1 MADEDTQQPWSPFE
15 LVSDDDKPV
24 NVLLSTSEPVGGVD
38 YLPNCEIHYAKG
50 HTLAAKEKPKKAKL
64 KQTTL
69 FPEAKPASSTSK
81 HGHEPKADGAS
92 SSQEL
97 KAAKRIKLRDD
108 ERKTNDL
115 MECFKARADG
125 TTSAVLKD
133 KSEASP
139 TSNRREKLDEAFL
152 LSKPK

>member
-24 NVLLSTSEPVGGVD
+24 NVLLSTSDHTGAVDHIPTVD
-38 YLPNCEIHYAKG
+38 YSKHP
-50 HTLAAKEKPKKAKL
+50 TLAPKARPKAPKL

-69 FPEAKPASSTSK
+69 FPNAKPESSTVK
-81 HGHEPKADGAS
+81 HGHEPKADGFS

-97 KAAKRIKLRDD
+97 KAAKRIKIRDD
-108 ERKTNDL
+108 ERKANDL
-115 MECFKARADG
+115 MECFKARANG
-125 TTSAVLKD
+125 TTSEVLKD
-133 KSEASP
+133 KSAASP